1 MEDQLGPCAVR
12 DILIENHSGHSKGY
26 RTDYR
31 ATHWCLCIMPGTP
44 VQWAENNNK
53 PCVTFVAPSESGS
66 QVPIPEPPSWP
77 HQSQW
82 AYGVHT
88 SDVSWMSGAGGQGG
102 LQSGTHGIETIGETF
117 LGRLPFPEHCLDRRG
132 KHTLSIV
139 KEAYLF
145 QGFSLGVLLKITIHL
160 EATEVISRTIGQ
172 RTPFLCFPL
181 TSL

>member
-1 MEDQLGPCAVR
+1 
-12 DILIENHSGHSKGY
+12 
-26 RTDYR
+26 
-31 ATHWCLCIMPGTP
+31 
-44 VQWAENNNK
+44 
-53 PCVTFVAPSESGS
+53 
-66 QVPIPEPPSWP
+66 
-77 HQSQW
+77 
-82 AYGVHT
+82 
-88 SDVSWMSGAGGQGG
+88 MSGAGGQGG